1 MESLQKLYDRLGK
14 QIEIVEKTLKQ
25 TDLISNRLNKL
36 VLPINESIQLEG
48 STAEKSAESPF
59 RQIKFRFKS
68 KPTINHPLLLEN
80 KNKPISYTNLCHLL
94 ISYITT
100 NKLSING
107 QIQCDDFL
115 KQICGENQEQID
127 FFILLKNLG
136 KIIV

>member
-25 TDLISNRLNKL
+25 TDIISNRLNKL
-36 VLPINESIQLEG
+36 VLPINEGIRLEDV
-48 STAEKSAESPF
+48 TAEKCADSPF
-59 RQIKFRFKS
+59 REINFRFKS
-68 KPTINHPLLLEN
+68 NPTINHPLLLEN

-107 QIQCDDFL
+107 RIHCDDFL
-115 KQICGENQEQID
+115 KQICGEKHDHVD

-136 KIIV
+136 QIIV